1 MYPNLIVMACAKRR
15 VFRGRIHFVK
25 NVEHPF
31 STLTVLFILIYL
43 HYLVT
48 LSFNHSPVLYVADMK
63 GSAKSHIRFPQD
75 RFVQASVSGVL

>member
-15 VFRGRIHFVK
+15 VFRVFRGRRVFTSFFYI
-25 NVEHPF
+25 N
-31 STLTVLFILIYL
+31 SFIYFNL